1 MSAKVSLSNGGPAG
15 GAPAKPAAPASTA
28 DSGAD
33 GDESKMSAS
42 QKKRLRKKL
51 REKTKA

>member
-15 GAPAKPAAPASTA
+15 VPAKPAAPASTA